1 MRSRNLTNQKLQDLV
16 VNDFAQEFSRK
27 SGKES
32 LQQYLERTGVVGI
45 ANVDTRMLVRYI
57 RSKGAMNAIISS
69 ELTPEQLKE
78 EIKKVPP
85 WKDLNFLP

>member
-1 MRSRNLTNQKLQDLV
+1 
-16 VNDFAQEFSRK
+16 VNDFALEFSRK

-45 ANVDTRMLVRYI
+45 TNVDTRMLVRYI

-69 ELTPEQLKE
+69 ELSPEQLKE
-78 EIKKVPP
+78 EIKRCLP
-85 WKDLNFLP
+85 WMASSSRQK